1 MKHFIFYFFA
11 MEKGNINMALMLSVF
26 VLSRIA
32 RLLCPLQISWRGVPP
47 PPTSGSQAEVTD
59 CGRAARVVTDGG
71 GPGGRGLE
79 VV

>member
-1 MKHFIFYFFA
+1 MK
-11 MEKGNINMALMLSVF
+11 KGNINMALMLSVF

-32 RLLCPLQISWRGVPP
+32 WLLCPLQISWRGVPP
-47 PPTSGSQAEVTD
+47 PTSRSQAEVTD